1 MVKITKFFTETPE
14 GEAYLD
20 AVPAPKKKRRAGVH
34 RPSPQQ
40 RAQVEALS
48 GHGIKQEDIAAYIGV
63 SKETLRKH
71 YRKQLDMG
79 KITATAAVA
88 QTLYVMAKSGKDF
101 QATKFWLLQR
111 AKDQWS
117 EVSRHEI
124 NIADLR
130 EHARRRAYELGIT
143 EEEAAEIVAG
153 VERAARNG
161 DL

>member
-1 MVKITKFFTETPE
+1 MVRITKFFTETPE

-20 AVPAPKKKRRAGVH
+20 AVPAPKRKAVVRYRATNKA
-34 RPSPQQ
+34 RI
-40 RAQVEALS
+40 QVEAWA
-48 GHGIKQEDIAAYIGV
+48 GMGISQADMAKRLEISVD
-63 SKETLRKH
+63 TLRKH
-71 YRKQLDMG
+71 YRKQLDLGM
-79 KITATAAVA
+79 IDAQIEVA
-88 QTLYVMAKSGKDF
+88 ETLYKMAKSGKDF